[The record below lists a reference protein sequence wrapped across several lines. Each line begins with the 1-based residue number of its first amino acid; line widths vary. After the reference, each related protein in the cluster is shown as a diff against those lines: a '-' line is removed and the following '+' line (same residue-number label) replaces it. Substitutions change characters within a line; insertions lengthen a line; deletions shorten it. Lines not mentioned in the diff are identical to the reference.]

1 MAYEIHILRTADAG
15 EISLQEWHAVCA
27 ADPSLE
33 LQEQL
38 VGINP
43 RTGET
48 IVLGETDAASWR
60 SPVSGD
66 EYLFDYRRGR
76 ISFVHDDELIIK
88 AKDIARALGARVEG
102 DEGEA
107 Y

>member
-1 MAYEIHILRTADAG
+1 M
-15 EISLQEWHAVCA
+15 
-27 ADPSLE
+27 
-33 LQEQL
+33 
-38 VGINP
+38 
-43 RTGET
+43 
-48 IVLGETDAASWR
+48 
-60 SPVSGD
+60 SGD